1 MGQAFHTNG
10 QHRGR
15 RESARRFEGI
25 RVSALPRGVLMGAKR
40 LTTVFCVFVLST
52 TGVWA
57 ADRLD
62 SSNASNSTALA
73 TTSSTSLPS
82 PSEVVTVEPWI
93 HGGMDE
99 GLRDSIEVAFEIAAQ
114 RVQEVESCSDLFR
127 EFGIEATEVL
137 DRAVYM
143 PIFSRHKVKKVCGRN
158 LAYTFVGAPSTF
170 ICPKFERVSDQH
182 AAMVIIHEALHTA
195 GLEEAPTNPGAKTS
209 QQINSMVA
217 KSCHF

>member
-1 MGQAFHTNG
+1 MGSSRSIAW
-10 QHRGR
+10 
-15 RESARRFEGI
+15 
-25 RVSALPRGVLMGAKR
+25 
-40 LTTVFCVFVLST
+40 VFVFLSSVFT
-52 TGVWA
+52 TWA
-57 ADRLD
+57 ADNIEMQPPIIANI
-62 SSNASNSTALA
+62 S
-73 TTSSTSLPS
+73 
-82 PSEVVTVEPWI
+82 VEPWI

-99 GLRDSIEVAFEIAAQ
+99 GLRDSIEVAFEIASQ
-114 RVQEVESCSDLFR
+114 RVQDVQSCSDLFAQ
-127 EFGIEATEVL
+127 FGVNAMETL

-143 PIFSRHKVKKVCGRN
+143 PVFSSHKVKKVCGQN

-217 KSCHF
+217 KNCHF